1 MEPPEMCR
9 QPYVVDRR
17 IHLSNLYS
25 QLNYVMAWIAV
36 SILHELHAFNYR
48 SSWGKLLLSL
58 FSCGTTFALKMDS

>member
-1 MEPPEMCR
+1 MEPPEMYR

-17 IHLSNLYS
+17 INLSNLYS
-25 QLNYVMAWIAV
+25 HLNYVMVWIAV
-36 SILHELHAFNYR
+36 FLPILHAFNYR